1 MAKKTHNPDENKW
14 TDVEAYEAY
23 DKLHHQYGDNLR
35 RLMDAENDL
44 LEANHKIE
52 ALMEVI
58 KVLAENYHGE

>member
-1 MAKKTHNPDENKW
+1 MTKKTHNPDENLW
-14 TDVEAYEAY
+14 IDVEAY